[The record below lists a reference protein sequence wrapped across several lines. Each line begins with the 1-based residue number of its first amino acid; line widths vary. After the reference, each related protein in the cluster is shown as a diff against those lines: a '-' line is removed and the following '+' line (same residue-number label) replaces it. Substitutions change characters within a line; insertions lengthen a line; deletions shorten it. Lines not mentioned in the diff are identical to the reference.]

1 MFDHLLFGKEQ
12 MEKSEKTR
20 QDRQESVG
28 ASSMMFFQGPEVL
41 ALLVLSVAVC
51 RKASYGSLVQRKF
64 NVGIC

>member
-1 MFDHLLFGKEQ
+1 

-51 RKASYGSLVQRKF
+51 RKESYGSLVQRKF